1 MRFCLDSKSKRWYY
15 NKCKALFMLLFF
27 RVIMCCLYNGYDY
40 ENSSSV
46 NEAFSYEIIK
56 YKLKKIKQNGNNNFR
71 PACFCMG
78 IYRE

>member
-1 MRFCLDSKSKRWYY
+1 MRFCLDSKSNRWYY

-27 RVIMCCLYNGYDY
+27 RVIMCCLYNDYDY

-56 YKLKKIKQNGNNNFR
+56 YKLKNIKKWEQQFSPCLLLYGHLS
-71 PACFCMG
+71 
-78 IYRE
+78 